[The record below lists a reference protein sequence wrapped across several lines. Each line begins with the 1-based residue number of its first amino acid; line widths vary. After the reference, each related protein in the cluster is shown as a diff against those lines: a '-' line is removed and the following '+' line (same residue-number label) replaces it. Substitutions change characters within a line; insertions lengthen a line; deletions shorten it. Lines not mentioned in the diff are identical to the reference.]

1 MAYLQNCLPIQK
13 YVSEEAVGDGFL
25 GLTSGSME
33 IQNIPSD
40 IQSEIQDG
48 SFGEFFSSIFTG
60 LSSYLLVIEAMPGF
74 NIQGSMINI
83 GGVYGGVSASGN
95 FSDIPVWEW
104 SSITTPP
111 TDYVLP
117 TILQGGVWGIK
128 IINSNTNNPES
139 CDNKVYVRVTLPFTF
154 QMPAYDVTVNIDFGG
169 TAVECGANNTVS
181 TQTLVS
187 QQKYSLTIGNGT
199 EANPNGC
206 NIFVARY
213 FESEAYA
220 SSIHDVNNQ
229 QVFQNGN
236 TTFPP
241 TYDPNNSWQGGQY
254 YTDGSIQSF
263 QPTYY
268 AKYKQ
273 DNALGAAFWD
283 LSNTNNITTECGQ
296 LIIPTAP
303 QTSFLPS
310 FANDHPNESPSNQ
323 LKNQSYFYVFK
334 TENLSISDYPYL
346 TPGDGILPSSLV
358 WYITVGNNPDFEL
371 LPENVDVY
379 KIISALGYATPS
391 FSGGVGGACPVAGIH
406 YNQLLISEMQN
417 GSEVQN
423 NSHLDINNIQCVS
436 VAGSDNKTVKLT
448 INFQANHQLDIWD
461 FENNPNQLT
470 NIYSQYDVLNE
481 TKIFLNVYPNFIGL

>member
-1 MAYLQNCLPIQK
+1 MAYLENCLPIQK
-13 YVSEEAVGDGFL
+13 YVSQEAVGDGFFATNNL
-25 GLTSGSME
+25 ME
-33 IQNIPSD
+33 TQNIS
-40 IQSEIQDG
+40 SEALSVFPG
-48 SFGEFFSSIFTG
+48 TTSSFGV
-60 LSSYLLVIEAMPGF
+60 YVLVIEAMPGF
-74 NIQGSMINI
+74 NIQASMINI
-83 GGVYGGVSASGN
+83 GGVYGLGDATL
-95 FSDIPVWEW
+95 DDEPDTIWEW
-104 SSITTPP
+104 GPETTPP
-111 TDYVLP
+111 TDSALP
-117 TILQGGVWGIK
+117 TIMQGVVECNIK
-128 IINSNTNNPES
+128 AVNSNTDNPNS
-139 CDNKVYVRVTLPFTF
+139 CDNKVYVRVQLPFLF
-154 QMPAYDVTVNIDFGG
+154 QMPAYDVTVSIDFGG

-268 AKYKQ
+268 AQYKQ
-273 DNALGAAFWD
+273 FQSSSNGTAFWD

-296 LIIPTAP
+296 LIIPTAS
-303 QTSFLPS
+303 QTSGLTS
-310 FANDHPNESPSNQ
+310 SLTDHPNENPSDQ
-323 LKNQSYFYVFK
+323 LKNQSYFYIFK
-334 TENLSISDYPYL
+334 TMNLNNSDYPYL

-379 KIISALGYATPS
+379 KIISALGYATPN

-448 INFQANHQLDIWD
+448 MNFQANHQLNIWD

>member
-1 MAYLQNCLPIQK
+1 MAYLENCLPVQK
-13 YVSEEAVGDGFL
+13 YEAQEFPGDTILGDNLMEVQASIPNNPFAEQEGTSYDYFL
-25 GLTSGSME
+25 
-33 IQNIPSD
+33 
-40 IQSEIQDG
+40 
-48 SFGEFFSSIFTG
+48 
-60 LSSYLLVIEAMPGF
+60 VVEALPGF
-74 NIQGSMINI
+74 NIQADMINI
-83 GGVYGGVSASGN
+83 NGVYGSQGIGDPYATETDSY
-95 FSDIPVWEW
+95 WEW
-104 SSITTPP
+104 SSTMGNNVAANLDSNINQF
-111 TDYVLP
+111 V
-117 TILQGGVWGIK
+117 GVRAM
-128 IINSNTNNPES
+128 NTNQTNPSS
-139 CDNKVYVRVTLPFTF
+139 CDNKVVVKVPLAFDF
-154 QMPAYDVTVNIDFGG
+154 VMPAYDVTINVDLGG

-268 AKYKQ
+268 AQYKQ
-273 DNALGAAFWD
+273 FQSSSNGTAFWD

-303 QTSFLPS
+303 QTSGLTS
-310 FANDHPNESPSNQ
+310 SLTDHPNENPSNQ
-323 LKNQSYFYVFK
+323 LKNQSYFYIFK
-334 TENLSISDYPYL
+334 TMNLSTSDYPYL

-379 KIISALGYATPS
+379 KIISALGYATPN

-423 NSHLDINNIQCVS
+423 NSYLDINNIQCVS

>member
-1 MAYLQNCLPIQK
+1 MAYLENCLPIQK

-40 IQSEIQDG
+40 IQSEIQGDLIY
-48 SFGEFFSSIFTG
+48 FFNPISTNYG
-60 LSSYLLVIEAMPGF
+60 SYLLVIEAMPGF

-111 TDYVLP
+111 TDSVLP

-139 CDNKVYVRVTLPFTF
+139 CDNKVYVRVQLPFSF

-169 TAVECGANNTVS
+169 TAVECGANNTTS

-187 QQKYSLTIGNGT
+187 VQDYSLIIGNGT
-199 EANPNGC
+199 QANPNSS

-220 SSIHDVNNQ
+220 SSIHDARNQ

-268 AKYKQ
+268 GRYK
-273 DNALGAAFWD
+273 NFIAAFWD
-283 LSNTNNITTECGQ
+283 SSSTNNITTECGQ
-296 LIIPTAP
+296 LIIGTAA
-303 QTSFLPS
+303 QVATTSTSNPF
-310 FANDHPNESPSNQ
+310 DHPNESPAN
-323 LKNQSYFYVFK
+323 LIKNQSYFYIFK
-334 TENLSISDYPYL
+334 TANLSTSDYPYL

-358 WYITVGNNPDFEL
+358 WYITVGNNSYYEL

-379 KIISALGYATPS
+379 KIITTLGYM
-391 FSGGVGGACPVAGIH
+391 GGSNNPQAYCPTAGIN

-436 VAGSDNKTVKLT
+436 VDGSDNKTVKLT
-448 INFQANHQLDIWD
+448 MNFQANHQLDIWD
-461 FENNPNQLT
+461 FENNPNQST
-470 NIYSQYDVLNE
+470 NIYAQYDVLNG
-481 TKIFLNVYPNFIGL
+481 TKIFLNVYPNYIGQ